1 MALRRKIYWVV
12 AFAFLIVTAFIITVS
27 WYTCEGQVHPV
38 RVEENKNWVAG
49 ESPRYWLSQFDLPS
63 PENVHFPSRDGLVL
77 AGWFIPGTNGAT
89 VILAHGHSGHRA
101 EMLPHAAYLHRGGF
115 SVLLFD
121 FRHRGQ
127 SEGSEVT
134 LATKEP
140 LDIEGAVDYL
150 KKRPDV
156 DPERIGVQGISL
168 GAASAILAA
177 VETPEIKGVVA
188 ESAFKDLPTAIAE
201 GFTAVTGWPSFPF
214 APLAE
219 FFCEFR
225 LGIDTGNIAP
235 GKVIGVISPR
245 SVFLIHDE
253 EDKQLSNES
262 VETLWEVAVEPRQK
276 WIVPGAPHGRGWET
290 AREDYERRVLAFW
303 RQTFGIAQPGSL
315 NSSGDVVP
323 PE

>member
-1 MALRRKIYWVV
+1 MALKRKFYWVV
-12 AFAFLIVTAFIITVS
+12 VFVLLLVAAFVTTVS
-27 WYTCEGQVHPV
+27 WYACEGQVHPV
-38 RVEENKNWVAG
+38 RVEETRDWVAG
-49 ESPRYWLSQFDLPS
+49 ESPRYWLSQFNLPS
-63 PENVHFPSRDGLVL
+63 PKNVHFSNRDGLVL

-89 VILAHGHSGHRA
+89 VILAHGLAGHRA
-101 EMLPHAAYLHRGGF
+101 EMLPHAAYLHSGGF

-134 LATKEP
+134 LAAKET

-150 KKRPDV
+150 KTRPDV
-156 DPERIGVQGISL
+156 DAERIGVQGISL
-168 GAASAILAA
+168 GAVSSILAA

-219 FFCEFR
+219 FFCGFR
-225 LGIDTGNIAP
+225 LGIETGNIAP

-262 VETLWEVAVEPRQK
+262 LEALWAAAGDPRQK
-276 WIVPGAPHGRGWET
+276 WVVPGAPHGRGWQTDPE
-290 AREDYERRVLAFW
+290 EYERRVLTFW
-303 RQTFGIAQPGSL
+303 RQTFGIVQRQAENHRGEDWSR
-315 NSSGDVVP
+315 
-323 PE
+323 